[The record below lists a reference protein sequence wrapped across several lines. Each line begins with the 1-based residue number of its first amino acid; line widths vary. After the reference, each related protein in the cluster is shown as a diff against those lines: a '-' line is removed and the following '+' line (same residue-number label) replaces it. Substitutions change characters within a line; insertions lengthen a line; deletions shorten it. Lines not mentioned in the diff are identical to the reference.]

1 MATKPELKPP
11 SRRARQ
17 WATMFS
23 IPGVLI
29 LLALGSWQLQRLVWK
44 NELNDF
50 RQAQITAEPA
60 ELPLTV
66 ADPAAMSYRPVWVEG
81 VFRHDAEMIL
91 GARSHRNQVGYQVIT
106 PLVRADGS
114 QVLINR
120 GWIHADNRDPATRQ
134 AGQVEGMQRVE
145 GLLVLGS
152 EEHWITAENRP
163 DENFWFW
170 LDLASLSAA
179 ANIPTQQFI
188 IEANDAPNPGGL
200 PIGGQSN
207 TELRNEH
214 LQYAIIWFSL
224 AVGLTAIYIIFIRG
238 QRKRTST
245 PS

>member
-1 MATKPELKPP
+1 
-11 SRRARQ
+11 
-17 WATMFS
+17 MFS

-29 LLALGSWQLQRLVWK
+29 LLALGSWQVQRLVWK
-44 NELNDF
+44 SELNEF
-50 RQAQITAEPA
+50 RQIQITAEPTA
-60 ELPLTV
+60 LPLTV
-66 ADPAAMSYRPVWVEG
+66 ADPAAMAYRPVWVEG

-120 GWIHADNRDPATRQ
+120 GWIPGDNKDPASRQ
-134 AGQVEGMQRVE
+134 LGQVEGVQRVE
-145 GLLVLGS
+145 GLLVLGGKGN
-152 EEHWITAENRP
+152 WITADNRP

-170 LDLASLSAA
+170 LDLESLSTA
-179 ANIPTQQFI
+179 ANIPAQQFI
-188 IEANDAPNPGGL
+188 IEAGPAPNPGGL

-224 AVGLTAIYIIFIRG
+224 AVGLSVIYVIFMRG
-238 QRKRTST
+238 QRKRPDT
-245 PS
+245 PA